1 LDFEWTEDQRLIRET
16 IRNFAET
23 EVRPGAAGRDARS
36 EFPAALLAQLS
47 ELGFMGALVPAD
59 LGGAEIDDPAYAIV
73 IEELARVDASLAVT
87 VAVHNSVACYPI
99 VLCGTDEQKK
109 KYLPAMAAGQR
120 LGAFALTEP
129 QAGSDAANLRA
140 RAVRQGDAYVLNG
153 VKAWCT
159 NAPVAGVFIV
169 MAVTDPARGSKGI
182 SAFIVE
188 KEFPGVRPGK
198 VEDKMG
204 LRSSKTSELVLE
216 DCPVPAANLLG
227 REGEGLKVALAV
239 LGASRIGIGAQ
250 SVGIAQGAFE
260 EALKYAKSREA
271 FGKTIG
277 EFEAIQFMLADM
289 ATRIEAARLLVHRAA
304 WQQSRSA
311 GRVDRYSSMSKMY
324 ASEVANEVVAKAVQ
338 IHGGYGFSKEFPVER
353 FYRDAR
359 VTTIYEG
366 TSEIQRMVIA
376 RELLRQQG

>member
-1 LDFEWTEDQRLIRET
+1 MDLKLNEEQEMIRKMARE
-16 IRNFAET
+16 FAEK
-23 EVRPGAAGRDARS
+23 EVAPIAAELDEKGEPSFANIKKMG
-36 EFPAALLAQLS
+36 
-47 ELGFMGALVPAD
+47 ELGFLGLTMPEEYGGSALDTISYCIAIE
-59 LGGAEIDDPAYAIV
+59 EISKACAATAIV
-73 IEELARVDASLAVT
+73 MAVQNSLVN
-87 VAVHNSVACYPI
+87 HI
-99 VLCGTDEQKK
+99 LLKFGTDEQKK

-159 NAPVAGVFIV
+159 NAPEAGVFIV
-169 MAVTDPARGSKGI
+169 MAVTDPARGGKGI

-304 WQQSRSA
+304 WQQGRSA